1 MNVELI
7 RAVEFLSDLQ
17 QLICLCKAYRSLIED
32 SFASQ
37 PNLLRNARKQ
47 AEMPLMVMPKEQDGD
62 TPGHLFQ
69 VIDLSYPKFG
79 ASEQG
84 GPGSALS
91 EVIS

>member
-1 MNVELI
+1 
-7 RAVEFLSDLQ
+7 
-17 QLICLCKAYRSLIED
+17 
-32 SFASQ
+32 
-37 PNLLRNARKQ
+37 
-47 AEMPLMVMPKEQDGD
+47 MPLMVMPKEQDGD